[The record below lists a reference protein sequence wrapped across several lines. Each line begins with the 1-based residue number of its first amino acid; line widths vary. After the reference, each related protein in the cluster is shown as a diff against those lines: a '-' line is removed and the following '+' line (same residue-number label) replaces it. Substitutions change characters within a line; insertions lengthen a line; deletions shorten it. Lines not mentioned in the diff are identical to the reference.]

1 MEESAS
7 RSKILAYRKMSKK
20 MNTCQNQSVV
30 QPLDLSAA
38 NIRSFQVPAL
48 ISKDLLTLT
57 KTSQLILVNSN

>member
-1 MEESAS
+1 MEQSAS

>member
-38 NIRSFQVPAL
+38 NIRSFQVPVL